1 MRIFKFYKTS
11 VGKKVVVAITG
22 FILFAF
28 LVLHMLGNLNIYS
41 GAEKIDAYSLYLRQ
55 FAEGFFG
62 FGGFL
67 WIVRVVLLS
76 AFILHIWTIVLLV
89 KQNYRARP
97 IRYKRKKRFAATLAG
112 ITMLATGPIILIYL
126 VLHILQFTTGTI
138 QPTPYRVTDA
148 GIGSAYWNLWMAFQ
162 VWWIAWAY
170 IAVMAMVCLHL
181 KHGLWSMF
189 QSVGLN
195 NPDRNRSAHVFA
207 YVGAFAI
214 FIGFASV
221 PLLVWTGVV
230 PPPPQHTNAIDA
242 ALPSIAP
249 TLSVEEK

>member
-1 MRIFKFYKTS
+1 MRICKFYKTS

-67 WIVRVVLLS
+67 WIVRIVLLS
-76 AFILHIWTIVLLV
+76 AFILHVWSIVLLV
-89 KQNYRARP
+89 KQNRSGRP

-112 ITMLATGPIILIYL
+112 VTMMVTGPIILIYL

-138 QPTPYRVTDA
+138 QPTPYMVTDA
-148 GIGSAYWNLWMAFQ
+148 GIGSAYWNLWNAFQ

-195 NPDRNRSAHVFA
+195 NPDRNRSVHVFA
-207 YVGAFAI
+207 FIGAFAI

-221 PLLVWTGVV
+221 PFLVWTGVV
-230 PPPPQHTNAIDA
+230 PPPPQHTNAVDA
-242 ALPSIAP
+242 ALPSVAP
-249 TLSVEEK
+249 SLSVEEK

>member
-1 MRIFKFYKTS
+1 MRVMNFYRTT
-11 VGKKVVVAITG
+11 VGKKVVVATTG
-22 FILFAF
+22 FILFLF

-67 WIVRVVLLS
+67 WIVRVVLLA
-76 AFILHIWTIVLLV
+76 AFVLHIWTIVLLV
-89 KQNYRARP
+89 KQNKRARP
-97 IRYKRKKRFAATLAG
+97 IHYRRKRRFAATLAG
-112 ITMLATGPIILIYL
+112 VTMMVTGPIILIYL

-138 QPTPYRVTDA
+138 QPTPYRVTGD
-148 GIGSAYWNLWMAFQ
+148 GIGSAYWNLWHAFQ

-170 IAVMAMVCLHL
+170 IAVMAMVCMHL

-189 QSVGLN
+189 QSMGLN
-195 NPDRNRSAHVFA
+195 NPDRNRSCRIFA
-207 YVGAFAI
+207 SVGALAI
-214 FIGFASV
+214 FIGFSSV

-230 PPPPQHTNAIDA
+230 PPPPQQTDAVDA
-242 ALPSIAP
+242 ALPEVSQ
-249 TLSVEEK
+249 SHEQEH

>member
-1 MRIFKFYKTS
+1 MRIAAFYRTS
-11 VGKKVVVAITG
+11 IGKKVVVAITG

-55 FAEGFFG
+55 FGEGFFG

-67 WIVRVVLLS
+67 WIVRIVLL
-76 AFILHIWTIVLLV
+76 AALILHIWSIFLLV
-89 KQNYRARP
+89 KQNHRGRP
-97 IRYKRKKRFAATLAG
+97 IHYKRKRRFAATIAG
-112 ITMLATGPIILIYL
+112 VTMMVTGPIILIYI

-138 QPTPYRVTDA
+138 QPTPFKVTDA
-148 GIGSAYWNLWMAFQ
+148 GIGSVYWNVWTAFQ

-170 IAVMAMVCLHL
+170 IIVMAMICLHL

-189 QSVGLN
+189 QSLGLN
-195 NPDRNRSAHVFA
+195 NPDRNRNAHVFA
-207 YVGAFAI
+207 FVGAFAI
-214 FIGFASV
+214 FIGFSSV

-230 PPPPQHTNAIDA
+230 PPPPEQTNAVDA
-242 ALPSIAP
+242 AILPDSNG
-249 TLSVEEK
+249 EEK